1 MIKPIDF
8 NRVEV
13 VKFDHYVS
21 FTFKLFLSELID
33 K

>member
-1 MIKPIDF
+1 MRCLKKGKATEF
-8 NRVEV
+8 

-21 FTFKLFLSELID
+21 FTIKLFLSELID